1 MPALPT
7 TKDVRRMRKQ
17 AEAGVTVTF
26 DAVKSPLF
34 AVLGVVDAASQT
46 VTGALGKARSE
57 ATSRPDRR
65 SEPTELR
72 KLAETCGEAVQKAYA
87 SLVERGEEVFDEFR
101 SQPRV
106 KQALDSVESGVDTAQ
121 ERLEV
126 VVRDLNSVA
135 ADLRSRF
142 ARTSRSVGERTARD
156 TERVTTVAAQRV
168 RATADEISEA
178 VTEAGEEA
186 AFSARSASRRMANQ
200 ASPPHKPATRRPSG
214 NNTPRS

>member
-7 TKDVRRMRKQ
+7 TKDVRRVRKQ

-34 AVLGVVDAASQT
+34 AVLGAVDAASQT
-46 VTGALGKARSE
+46 VTGAWGKARSE
-57 ATSRPDRR
+57 ATGRPDNRP
-65 SEPTELR
+65 EPTELR
-72 KLAETCGEAVQKAYA
+72 KLAETCGEAVQKAYF

-126 VVRDLNSVA
+126 VVRDLNSAA

-142 ARTSRSVGERTARD
+142 ARTSRSVGEKVARD
-156 TERVTTVAAQRV
+156 TQRATTGVTQQV
-168 RATADEISEA
+168 RQTADEVSEA

-186 AFSARSASRRMANQ
+186 AAATRSATRRAANQ
-200 ASPPHKPATRRPSG
+200 ASPPRKPATRRPG
-214 NNTPRS
+214 DNNRSRP